1 MRERSVGNNLKE
13 CGGEMQIFGPTMVE
27 LASTVRALQLWFH
40 GAHHVTKGTAFIG
53 DHVNLY
59 GAIYEKLA
67 DEFDAIIEKAI
78 GIGEDESAA
87 CPVMLTGRS
96 LTLLQQYP
104 SPVGLN
110 SLALVSCA
118 KMLMK
123 GYLGFL
129 QHVSEELAG
138 AGELTLGLDDFLAA
152 SANGHETFVY
162 LLGQREK
169 AELDA

>member
-1 MRERSVGNNLKE
+1 MLQESCDSNDNFQ
-13 CGGEMQIFGPTMVE
+13 QIMVE
-27 LASTVRALQLWFH
+27 LAATARALQLWFH

-53 DHVNLY
+53 AHVNLY

-78 GIGEDESAA
+78 GIGEDESVA

-96 LTLLQQYP
+96 LELLQQYP

-118 KMLMK
+118 RALLR

-129 QHVSEELAG
+129 RHVSEELGEAD
-138 AGELTLGLDDFLAA
+138 ELTLGLDDFLAA